1 MRGASSRCRSSDRN
15 RREVAR
21 REITL
26 RERVSSRE
34 MFVLGSVLGP
44 AKADAGRRQEPE
56 VVLRDHIQGC
66 RWIGKDQSESIP
78 RC

>member
-1 MRGASSRCRSSDRN
+1 MRGASWWRRSSDQ
-15 RREVAR
+15 REREAAR

-34 MFVLGSVLGP
+34 VLVLGSVLGL

-56 VVLRDHIQGC
+56 LLLLEERLRLQVG
-66 RWIGKDQSESIP
+66 R
-78 RC
+78 